1 MSDKNV
7 TPFLICFFGGIVL
20 VGVSLYF
27 VHVALT
33 LAWFGFVALGLS
45 WAATQIEGGKDE

>member
-1 MSDKNV
+1 MSEKNS

-20 VGVSLYF
+20 VGVSLAYIHIAF
-27 VHVALT
+27 VF
-33 LAWFGFVALGLS
+33 AWFGLASLAIS